1 MLLKNFTLVNHRGC
15 TLHYLLQG
23 ATKTGRGR
31 DRRQVVVRVL
41 KFNTSHTS
49 NDDFLKRIFTSL
61 LNPFSRQVCNTSLLT
76 AYRVIPTTA
85 WHEFHS
91 CRYASRAIFDHI
103 VLFVNR
109 YVWLSSRL
117 HRNKENNRPLRN
129 FFEYSTTLLD
139 TQNYN
144 LTFLNLK
151 KQAVKVKKKTK
162 RKKKGNDNHS
172 TAAKYYWVKWS

>member
-15 TLHYLLQG
+15 TLHYLLQ
-23 ATKTGRGR
+23 AAIKTGRGR
-31 DRRQVVVRVL
+31 DRRQVVVGVL

-49 NDDFLKRIFTSL
+49 NDDFLKWVFTSL
-61 LNPFSRQVCNTSLLT
+61 FNPFSRQVCNTSLLT

-91 CRYASRAIFDHI
+91 CRYASRTIYDHI
-103 VLFVNR
+103 MLFVNQ
-109 YVWLSSRL
+109 YAWLSARL
-117 HRNKENNRPLRN
+117 HRNKENNRPFRN

-139 TQNYN
+139 TQNYY

-151 KQAVKVKKKTK
+151 NKPSK
-162 RKKKGNDNHS
+162 
-172 TAAKYYWVKWS
+172 